1 MKCTDCAEPIRDRE
15 PILHCFDCGGWC
27 HVECVMVDED
37 TSDVRCE
44 KCYWKHKRE
53 LRKDADNPPE
63 EKKTLLSWDLED
75 EEKKAFAPPF
85 GTIRQCRACG
95 CLVAGGPT
103 ACARCAEEGA

>member
-1 MKCTDCAEPIRDRE
+1 MWRVPGCSVKCADCAEPIRDRE

-27 HVECVMVDED
+27 HVECIMVDED
-37 TSDVRCE
+37 TADVRCE

-75 EEKKAFAPPF
+75 EEKKAFENFTTVTSTDP
-85 GTIRQCRACG
+85 
-95 CLVAGGPT
+95 
-103 ACARCAEEGA
+103 ED